1 MHSKTILLGFTLCAS
16 VLAAPLSGSQ
26 SEGTVAREAVSVM
39 NHSSEVDQRE
49 VAAKDG
55 EMHTNG
61 LGIWKRKSEVSSS
74 RQGPHQSPT
83 VSITGLRLTC
93 PMQASAVN
101 SKRTGFGIISG
112 GSNEEA

>member
-16 VLAAPLSGSQ
+16 VLTAPLSGSQ

-61 LGIWKRKSEVSSS
+61 LGIWKRKSE
-74 RQGPHQSPT
+74 
-83 VSITGLRLTC
+83 
-93 PMQASAVN
+93 ASAVN